1 MMAAAPGGRHGT
13 RERHTGRA
21 ALARAQPPRDQL
33 LVGELQ
39 RRRQAHEFYTP
50 DGLLVFGDNQFLGQ
64 QNIRAFY
71 TWRQR
76 RGVLTFRP
84 LICNLLVVSSD
95 ECRASH
101 TAMLSLYYKVR
112 DRPPIRG
119 TNPPSLIADIKA
131 DCVRGD
137 DGVWRY
143 QSHSVL
149 PIFVGSDIPLALSV
163 DTQILADI
171 KRSPAAQTL

>member
-1 MMAAAPGGRHGT
+1 MALPSDIPDVRLWHVLNHLETSYWWENCNGG
-13 RERHTGRA
+13 
-21 ALARAQPPRDQL
+21 
-33 LVGELQ
+33 
-39 RRRQAHEFYTP
+39 RQAHEFYTP

-76 RGVLTFRP
+76 RGVLTLRP

-101 TAMLSLYYKVR
+101 TAMLSLYYKER

-119 TNPPSLIADIKA
+119 TKPPSLIADIKA

-143 QSHSVL
+143 QSYSVL
-149 PIFVGSDIPLALSV
+149 PIFVGGDIPLALSV
-163 DTQILADI
+163 DTQFLADI
-171 KRSPAAQTL
+171 NRSPAAQTP

>member
-1 MMAAAPGGRHGT
+1 MAAPEDAMTVASDMPDVGLWCVLNHLESSYWSEVDCNGG
-13 RERHTGRA
+13 
-21 ALARAQPPRDQL
+21 
-33 LVGELQ
+33 
-39 RRRQAHEFYTP
+39 RQAHEFYTP
-50 DGLLVFGDNQFLGQ
+50 DGLFAVGDNQFLGQ

-71 TWRQR
+71 TWRRR
-76 RGVLTFRP
+76 RGLLTSRY

-95 ECRASH
+95 DGRASH
-101 TAMLSLYYKVR
+101 TAMLNLYKAN

-119 TNPPSLIADIKA
+119 TKPPNLIADIKA

-149 PIFVGSDIPLALSV
+149 PIFVGSDVPLALSV

-171 KRSPAAQTL
+171 ERSRAAQTP